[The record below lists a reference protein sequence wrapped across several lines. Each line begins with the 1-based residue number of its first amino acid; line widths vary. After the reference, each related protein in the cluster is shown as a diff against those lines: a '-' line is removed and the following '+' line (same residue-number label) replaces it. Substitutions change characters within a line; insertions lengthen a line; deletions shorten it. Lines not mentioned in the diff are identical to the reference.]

1 MLSLFLISQSTKVPG
16 LWGNYG
22 CPIIFGPII
31 FLPGNEAGLTL
42 EEFNHP
48 SEEHKAMKRSIA
60 EPRLRAAGAHYVIDT
75 ITDLPAVIEQ
85 IETRLTLGESPEGPL
100 PLKTLYGKSGSGLLL
115 CIIIVVYYVKKRYM
129 HNERP
134 EPSSSIRSF
143 PGKKIFSS

>member
-22 CPIIFGPII
+22 CPIIF
-31 FLPGNEAGLTL
+31 LPGNEAGLTL
-42 EEFNHP
+42 EEFNHA